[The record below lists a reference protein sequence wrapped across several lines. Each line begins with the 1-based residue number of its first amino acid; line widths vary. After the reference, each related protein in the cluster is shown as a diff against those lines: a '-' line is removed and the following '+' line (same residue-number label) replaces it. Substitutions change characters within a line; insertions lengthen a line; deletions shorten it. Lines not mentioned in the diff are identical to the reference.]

1 MSVEKVTR
9 EERNPKYSRRITR
22 SNNHNDDVLN
32 NDLDSNQAQKSDI
45 SIINSGNR
53 FEVIYT
59 DIDKVR
65 PYNEQARTYFDES
78 EIIALSKTIIE
89 HGIRQPLTVIGTD
102 EGFQVVSGERR
113 LRAAKLAGLKKVP
126 IIIISD
132 DKKAEELS
140 LIENIQRKDLHPIE
154 LGRAYSKIM
163 SKTRENAADLADRI
177 SVPIN
182 QVYEYAAYAKIPS
195 DITELIIKN
204 NLGRRAFLRE
214 LLKYSQEE
222 MIEIVANEVILKDE
236 FSTGVNIIEA
246 QVNNSNE
253 AESSSSNSKP
263 KNPSLHFK
271 KDSLNLLSI
280 KMKNGK
286 LQINE
291 DGIFKC
297 NKNELPLIKKELSR
311 ILELIEKMN

>member
-22 SNNHNDDVLN
+22 SNDYNENISN
-32 NDLDSNQAQKSDI
+32 LDTETNQTQKSDI
-45 SIINSGNR
+45 SVINSGNR

-65 PYNEQARTYFDES
+65 PYNEQSRTYFDES
-78 EIIALSKTIIE
+78 EIMALSKTISE
-89 HGIRQPLTVIGTD
+89 HGIRQPLTVIGSE

-126 IIIISD
+126 IVIISD
-132 DKKAEELS
+132 DKKAEELA
-140 LIENIQRKDLHPIE
+140 LIENIQRVDLHPIE

-163 SKTRENAADLADRI
+163 SRTRENAADLADRI

-182 QVYEYAAYAKIPS
+182 QVYEYSAYAKIPN
-195 DITELIIKN
+195 DITELIIKHS
-204 NLGRRAFLRE
+204 LGRRAFLRE

-222 MIEIVANEVILKDE
+222 MIDIVANEVLLKDQ
-236 FSTGVNIIEA
+236 FSTGA
-246 QVNNSNE
+246 SDTNSSP
-253 AESSSSNSKP
+253 SSSKP
-263 KNPSLHFK
+263 TTSSLQLK
-271 KDSLNLLSI
+271 KENLNLLSI

-286 LQINE
+286 LHIKEN
-291 DGIFKC
+291 GIFKC
-297 NKNELPLIKKELSR
+297 NKSELPLIKKELSR